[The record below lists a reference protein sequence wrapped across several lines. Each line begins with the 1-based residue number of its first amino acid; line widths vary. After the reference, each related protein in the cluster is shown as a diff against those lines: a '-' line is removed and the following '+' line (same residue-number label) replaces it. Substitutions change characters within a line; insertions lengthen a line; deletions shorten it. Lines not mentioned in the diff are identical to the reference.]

1 MQPQLALMARS
12 QRHRLGAAER
22 RHLRWQLLR
31 PARAG
36 RRQFDHPQRRP
47 RHELP
52 LEAEVDEGPHFRL
65 RQIDERRTPPV
76 ALQRLALA
84 PKDRF
89 YLVSTLSISLPNQE
103 RLKLNLPVSAISPP
117 PARNEGLPAT
127 ARATGTPLASM
138 VPPRS
143 TVLTSASRPSTTA
156 YGRIGDRR
164 SCHARQDHN
173 SG

>member
-31 PARAG
+31 PAHAG
-36 RRQFDHPQRRP
+36 RRRFDHPQRRP

-84 PKDRF
+84 PKDWF
-89 YLVSTLSISLPNQE
+89 YLVSTSSISLPNQE
-103 RLKLNLPVSAISPP
+103 RL
-117 PARNEGLPAT
+117 
-127 ARATGTPLASM
+127 
-138 VPPRS
+138 
-143 TVLTSASRPSTTA
+143 
-156 YGRIGDRR
+156 
-164 SCHARQDHN
+164 
-173 SG
+173 